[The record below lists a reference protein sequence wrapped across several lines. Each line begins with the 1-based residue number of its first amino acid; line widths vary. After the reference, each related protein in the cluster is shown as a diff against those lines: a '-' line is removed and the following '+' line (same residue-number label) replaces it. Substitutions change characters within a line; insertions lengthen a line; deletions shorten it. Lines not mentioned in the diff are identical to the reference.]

1 MPLTPIAEKIERG
14 LNKVPFAESLKL
26 DCGEDGMIVIQDGVL
41 SREDANADCTI
52 LMSRGN
58 LEKLVSGKLNPMT
71 AFMMGKIKVS
81 GDVSIAMRLGQLL
94 KG

>member
-14 LNKVPFAESLKL
+14 LTKVPFDESLKL
-26 DCGEDGMIVIQDGVL
+26 DCGEDGVIVLQDGVL
-41 SREDANADCTI
+41 SREDAETDCTI
-52 LMSRGN
+52 SMSRSN
-58 LEKLVSGKLNPMT
+58 LEKLMKGDLNPMA

-81 GDVSIAMRLGQLL
+81 GEVAIAMRLGQLL

>member
-1 MPLTPIAEKIERG
+1 MHLTHIAEKIERG
-14 LNKVPFAESLKL
+14 LTKVPFEESLEL
-26 DCGEDGMIVIQDGVL
+26 DCGEDGVIVLQDGML
-41 SREDANADCTI
+41 SRDDVDTDCTI
-52 LMSRGN
+52 AMSHAN
-58 LEKLVSGKLNPMT
+58 LEKLMKGDLNPMT